1 MNPTYELR
9 LLVSRLLSHTG
20 GAAFFRN
27 ASANAEYPYKTF
39 SFERVD
45 YEDPRLYDLCIDL
58 YDRGDDSRLDEIAD
72 AIEKELDGLN
82 CPSDGILPTFF
93 LDIRYPV
100 EEKDKELYHTQMHL
114 QVHLYDNKE
123 VKNA

>member
-1 MNPTYELR
+1 MNSGCLFQGSSRTLAAQRFFVMPRPMPNTRTRLFRLR
-9 LLVSRLLSHTG
+9 ESITRILV
-20 GAAFFRN
+20 F
-27 ASANAEYPYKTF
+27 
-39 SFERVD
+39 
-45 YEDPRLYDLCIDL
+45 IDL

-93 LDIRYPV
+93 LESRYPV